1 MMRIAAAGFAI
12 MALAAASG
20 CSTQGEGAPAKLQ
33 EVNRTTLPAEASAAA
48 QSHAAL
54 SAAVLQAVNDYR
66 ADRGLARLAPDAGLQ
81 RVAAVHAAD
90 MELRGFFGHFNPD
103 GQGPRERVAAVEPEF
118 SGRVAENVQVLDGS
132 TYAAM
137 SDAELAKTLVGKWIE
152 SPMHRKNIKA
162 PEMTESGVGIAR
174 QGNRIVAVQVFAGP

>member
-66 ADRGLARLAPDAGLQ
+66 ADRGLARLAPDAAEPAARVVRAHNSQ
-81 RVAAVHAAD
+81 RALNARIA
-90 MELRGFFGHFNPD
+90 LIN
-103 GQGPRERVAAVEPEF
+103 Q
-118 SGRVAENVQVLDGS
+118 
-132 TYAAM
+132 
-137 SDAELAKTLVGKWIE
+137 LV
-152 SPMHRKNIKA
+152 
-162 PEMTESGVGIAR
+162 T
-174 QGNRIVAVQVFAGP
+174 